1 MFSFHMLPNVLF
13 NCIIICFSPL
23 PLPPNPAMYLS
34 LSPLAENILGG
45 LNKGVYVLM
54 SGLDL
59 ERLVLSA
66 GPVGLMQAAVDV
78 AFPYVHVRQQFDQP
92 IGTFQVSSSVHVS
105 VYLHTHCVTGHTY
118 MYMYSTCVY
127 VCVRACV
134 YVCVCACMRVCVRAC
149 ALSYYFTTFYVR
161 TMLGVSSCIFAF
173 RRDLLVGRFAS
184 DYCHLVKYVCMYCNS
199 VDEFACV

>member
-1 MFSFHMLPNVLF
+1 MHKCYTKIYSFHMLHNVLF
-13 NCIIICFSPL
+13 NCIIICFSPP
-23 PLPPNPAMYLS
+23 PLPPYPAMYLS

-105 VYLHTHCVTGHTY
+105 MNLHTHCVTGHTY
-118 MYMYSTCVY
+118 MYMYMC
-127 VCVRACV
+127 VCVCA
-134 YVCVCACMRVCVRAC
+134 CACMRVCVRPC

-161 TMLGVSSCIFAF
+161 TMLDVSSCIFAY
-173 RRDLLVGRFAS
+173 RRDLLVGCFAS
-184 DYCHLVKYVCMYCNS
+184 DYCHPVKYICMYCNS